1 MATQLES
8 ESTNHERWMREALI
22 LAEQAAKADEVPV
35 GAIVVHNGEIIGRG
49 FNQPIRS
56 CDATAHAEIV
66 AIRSASK
73 FRNNYRLPGT
83 TLYVTIEPCTMC
95 LGAMIHARVDRL
107 VFGATEPRAG
117 AIVSQ
122 GSLIKASHFNHQLSF
137 VGGVLA
143 EECSSLMQSFFRNR
157 RKAN

>member
-1 MATQLES
+1 
-8 ESTNHERWMREALI
+8 MREALI
-22 LAEQAAKADEVPV
+22 LAEQAANADEVPV
-35 GAIVVHNGEIIGRG
+35 GAIVVENGEIIGRG

-66 AIRSASK
+66 AIRRASQ

-107 VFGATEPRAG
+107 VFGAKEPRAG
-117 AIVSQ
+117 AVMSR
-122 GSLIKASHFNHQLSF
+122 GSFIDEGHFNHQLSI
-137 VGGVLA
+137 VDGVLA
-143 EECSSLMQSFFRNR
+143 EECSSLMRSFFRNR